1 MKEENGKRGEGDEL
15 EVFLEDP
22 LLPGDERLLV
32 LQILPLVLNR
42 ASEAAVLSLDKQ
54 RAHLALG
61 LRQLQVSMSVSD
73 DCLLFLPPTT
83 ELLPPPPPLLVVDP
97 AVPPVV
103 EGGCDRDG
111 GLERGD

>member
-15 EVFLEDP
+15 EVFFEDP

-42 ASEAAVLSLDKQ
+42 ANEAAVLSLDKQ

-61 LRQLQVSMSVSD
+61 LRQLHVSMSVSE
-73 DCLLFLPPTT
+73 DCLLFLPPMT
-83 ELLPPPPPLLVVDP
+83 ELLPPPPLLVVDP

-111 GLERGD
+111 GLDRGD